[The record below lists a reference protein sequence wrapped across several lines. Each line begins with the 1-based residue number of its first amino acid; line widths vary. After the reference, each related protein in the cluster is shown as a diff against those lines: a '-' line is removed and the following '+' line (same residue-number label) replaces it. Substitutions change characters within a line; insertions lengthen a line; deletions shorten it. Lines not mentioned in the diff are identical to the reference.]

1 MAIEPMNRSSGFVH
15 FARKKRSE
23 EQAERNNYNPSHVD
37 FGQCARVANFP
48 DCLRV
53 QKVLSV
59 SINQFRDGARISDRL
74 VENVI
79 PKHFPVL
86 TSKLLAN

>member
-1 MAIEPMNRSSGFVH
+1 MSISGNAPEWRISLIVCVS
-15 FARKKRSE
+15 KR
-23 EQAERNNYNPSHVD
+23 
-37 FGQCARVANFP
+37 FF
-48 DCLRV
+48 
-53 QKVLSV
+53 SV

-79 PKHFPVL
+79 PKHFPIL

>member
-1 MAIEPMNRSSGFVH
+1 MRPM
-15 FARKKRSE
+15 
-23 EQAERNNYNPSHVD
+23 
-37 FGQCARVANFP
+37 ANFP

-74 VENVI
+74 VDDS
-79 PKHFPVL
+79 KTFPDL
-86 TSKLLAN
+86 GLPNY